1 MKTGKEG
8 GRIDKYSL
16 VFPKVGSMEHWFSE
30 IANIVT
36 GGWRWEFLWSNKFGN
51 SWAKQN

>member
-30 IANIVT
+30 IANSDWGAGV
-36 GGWRWEFLWSNKFGN
+36 GVSVVK
-51 SWAKQN
+51 